1 MSETTALS
9 ETQVQR
15 LLKRLDRERRARAES
30 EAIAEK
36 ALGDLYRRQ
45 KDVKLLQTIAVAAN
59 QTSMVESAMQ
69 FAIDAVCSH
78 TAWPVGHVYFL
89 SEDGTGELK
98 TGKLWHL
105 EDPER
110 FQTFRDMTEATRF
123 KAGVGLPGQ
132 VLSSG
137 KPLWIT
143 DMSKDRNLPRAKAAE
158 DVGVRA
164 AFAFP
169 VLIGQDVVAVL
180 EFFSADPSQPDEALL
195 EVMAH
200 VGTQLG
206 RVIERKRGEAALLQN
221 AARLERA
228 LAENVS
234 LYEDIKAQK
243 NQLEIA
249 NKHKSQFLANMSH
262 ELRTPLNAILGYTQL
277 ILGNI
282 YGDVPEKI
290 SEVLRRVGVSG
301 HHLLSLI
308 NDVLDLSK
316 IEAGQLQLVTKE
328 YSISDV
334 VHGVLATM
342 DPLAQEK
349 HLTLTANIPM
359 DLPPGRGDAG
369 RINQVLLNLVGN
381 AIKFTDHGEVCVE
394 VCHNQDCFLVRVS
407 DTGPGI
413 DPVEQH
419 RIFDEF
425 QQGETFSMRRKGG
438 SGLGLTIA
446 KQIVMHHGG
455 QLWVESTVGQGS
467 TFSFSLP
474 RLFNQSG

>member
-206 RVIERKRGEAALLQN
+206 RVIERKRGEEALLQN
-221 AARLERA
+221 AARLVRRSGRQDRVRGGR
-228 LAENVS
+228 LRG
-234 LYEDIKAQK
+234 
-243 NQLEIA
+243 
-249 NKHKSQFLANMSH
+249 KH
-262 ELRTPLNAILGYTQL
+262 
-277 ILGNI
+277 
-282 YGDVPEKI
+282 
-290 SEVLRRVGVSG
+290 VG
-301 HHLLSLI
+301 
-308 NDVLDLSK
+308 
-316 IEAGQLQLVTKE
+316 
-328 YSISDV
+328 
-334 VHGVLATM
+334 
-342 DPLAQEK
+342 
-349 HLTLTANIPM
+349 
-359 DLPPGRGDAG
+359 
-369 RINQVLLNLVGN
+369 
-381 AIKFTDHGEVCVE
+381 
-394 VCHNQDCFLVRVS
+394 
-407 DTGPGI
+407 
-413 DPVEQH
+413 
-419 RIFDEF
+419 
-425 QQGETFSMRRKGG
+425 
-438 SGLGLTIA
+438 
-446 KQIVMHHGG
+446 
-455 QLWVESTVGQGS
+455 
-467 TFSFSLP
+467 
-474 RLFNQSG
+474 